1 MASSASRTIFG
12 SSAVVAV
19 IAILLNLPGLA
30 QQGSNVPRPSGK
42 LYNTAKQKLLDGK
55 QVFSYTVS
63 QLDPELYCEAAKHY
77 DYIWLEMQHSTMTW
91 ADLEKMIATCPGVG
105 APMIRLPDEFE
116 STIQHATDI
125 GAIGMIEPTVDTVE
139 KAQAVVRYSRYPPEG
154 RRSMGRNQASTVWG
168 AFGPYRQTINDNM
181 LVVVMIETPVGVANA
196 YDIARV
202 PGVDVVIA
210 ANTDLGNFS
219 GYSPKSPEYQDMV
232 KKIHD
237 ATIKAGKFFGATDPS
252 YAKGRPDS
260 ADFRFLQNGP
270 SFDGWQPPKRN
281 GAGRGST
288 SQKQ

>member
-1 MASSASRTIFG
+1 MRVFPA
-12 SSAVVAV
+12 AV
-19 IAILLNLPGLA
+19 IAAAGLLHSSGMA
-30 QQGSNVPRPSGK
+30 QQGSAVPRPTGK
-42 LYNTAKQKLLDGK
+42 LYNLAKQKLLDGK

-63 QLDPELYCEAAKHY
+63 TFDPELYCQAAAHY

-91 ADLEKMIATCPGVG
+91 ADLEKMIAACPGVG
-105 APMIRLPDEFE
+105 VPMIRLPDEFE

-139 KAQAVVRYSRYPPEG
+139 KAQAVVRFSKYPPEG
-154 RRSMGRNQASTVWG
+154 RRSMGRSQAPQIWG
-168 AFGPYRQTINDNM
+168 SFGPYRQTINDNM

-196 YDIARV
+196 YDIART

-219 GYSPKSPEYQDMV
+219 GYAPASPEYQDLV

-237 ATIKAGKFFGATDPS
+237 AAIKAGKFFGATDPS
-252 YAKGRPDS
+252 YAKGRTDS

-270 SFDGWQPPKRN
+270 SFDGWQPPKRG
-281 GAGRGST
+281 GAPGRGPS
-288 SQKQ
+288 SR